1 MSSNS
6 LLVRNWV
13 VSIMQDCSV
22 AEEQRADYGAPKDQN
37 QSFDLTSTVLTQE
50 SRTKALI
57 IRS

>member
-22 AEEQRADYGAPKDQN
+22 AEEQRAGYGAPKDQN

-50 SRTKALI
+50 SRTKAFI

>member
-22 AEEQRADYGAPKDQN
+22 AEEQRVGYGAPKDQN